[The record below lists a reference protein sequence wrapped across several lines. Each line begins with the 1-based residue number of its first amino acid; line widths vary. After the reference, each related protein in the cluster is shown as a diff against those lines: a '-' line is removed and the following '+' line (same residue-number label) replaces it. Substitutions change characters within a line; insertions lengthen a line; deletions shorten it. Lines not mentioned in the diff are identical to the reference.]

1 MSRMAHLELDGHRIG
16 YQVTGEGEPV
26 LAFHG
31 TTQSGNAWDQVIAA
45 SPTAR
50 TWVNV
55 EFPGSGESS
64 MPDGPIELSG
74 IVGDAVAVMDHL
86 GHGSFHVVGY
96 SLGAVTALQFAATHP
111 ERTRT
116 VTSLCGWAVSDARM
130 RATFGLWQ
138 KLITI
143 SPELFMHY
151 AIVDGYTLP
160 AIEMIEPI
168 IDQAVALAATAV
180 QPGSAAHLELD
191 GRVDIEAALGRIT
204 SPCLVLGGVEDRW
217 VDIEHS
223 RHLASS
229 IAGARLVELPAGH
242 LVIGECAVEIAR
254 LLDEHMN

>member
-1 MSRMAHLELDGHRIG
+1 MAHLALNGRRIG

-31 TTQSGNAWDQVIAA
+31 TTQAGNAWDQVIAA
-45 SPTAR
+45 QTIPR
-50 TWVNV
+50 TWVNL

-74 IVGDAVAVMDHL
+74 IVDDAVTVMDHL
-86 GHGSFHVVGY
+86 GHRSFHVVGY

-111 ERTRT
+111 GRTRT

-130 RATFGLWQ
+130 KATFGLWQ
-138 KLITI
+138 KLIAA

-151 AIVDGYTLP
+151 AIVDGYTLG

-168 IDQAVALAATAV
+168 IDQAVALAATTV

-191 GRVDIEAALGRIT
+191 GRVDISDAITRIT

-217 VDIEHS
+217 VDIAHS
-223 RHLASS
+223 RHLAAA

-242 LVIGECAVEIAR
+242 LVIGECAAEIAR
-254 LLDEHMN
+254 LLDSHMA